1 MQSPRACELV
11 TFAPRLKVPRF
22 LAYIGS
28 FYQCADDESIQRIHV
43 LADDW
48 PTLIESQLRRH
59 EKINIIKTQDF
70 APTVR
75 DHSNSDSRA
84 SLVSYLKFI
93 HAIIESTESI
103 VISHYRPGLF
113 LGSLKPL
120 ISNSAFDLI
129 SFDALKNCENIGL
142 ISSLLAHVENS
153 SVCFYNK
160 MTLPLIAAMIEESAE
175 PDKNNNMSTNA
186 AYSKLRISAIN
197 DPTSLLVQSSAES
210 PPPYL
215 SGEDGVPACLS
226 QRFKSGFWND
236 SGTST
241 ITPDYGNYADPILLE
256 EWLIAELYPSRALT

>member
-11 TFAPRLKVPRF
+11 TFVTRIKVPRF

-28 FYQCADDESIQRIHV
+28 FYQHADDESIRRIHV

-48 PTLIESQLRRH
+48 PRLIENQLRRH
-59 EKINIIKTQDF
+59 ERINIVKTQDL
-70 APTVR
+70 APPIT
-75 DHSNSDSRA
+75 DNPTSDA
-84 SLVSYLKFI
+84 TPNLTLYLRFI
-93 HAIIESTESI
+93 REIIESTESI

-113 LGSLKPL
+113 LGSLQPL

-129 SFDALKNCENIGL
+129 SFDALKNSENIGL

-153 SVCFYNK
+153 SVGFYNK

-210 PPPYL
+210 PRPYL

-226 QRFKSGFWND
+226 QRFKSGFWKD

-241 ITPDYGNYADPILLE
+241 ITLDYGNYADPILLE